1 MSMNKYRLISNV
13 VRSLQAV
20 CGILVFPLFLY
31 SAATNNAVLLGVSI
45 FFAFIFIC
53 ILLLISVCRTSFDK
67 WIEEEDRRLWARK
80 KQKMLR
86 QVEALSKVRN
96 CALSVMAS
104 NIFVK

>member
-45 FFAFIFIC
+45 SSLLYLFVFFY
-53 ILLLISVCRTSFDK
+53 
-67 WIEEEDRRLWARK
+67 
-80 KQKMLR
+80 
-86 QVEALSKVRN
+86 
-96 CALSVMAS
+96 
-104 NIFVK
+104 

>member
-31 SAATNNAVLLGVSI
+31 SAATNNAKLLGVSI
-45 FFAFIFIC
+45 FFALIFIC
-53 ILLLISVCRTSFDK
+53 ILLFITVCRTSFDK
-67 WIEEEDRRLWARK
+67 LIEEEDRRLWARK

-86 QVEALSKVRN
+86 QAEG
-96 CALSVMAS
+96 
-104 NIFVK
+104 